1 VSGQQQDPARPA
13 RPTVGDTLTVV
24 HRIAVPVGTLVQPR
38 GPTDSTLATL
48 IGPPV
53 VSREGDSVRIAYTV
67 AVWAP
72 GQHDLV
78 IPGAITVA
86 GDGTVDT
93 LADATVRYDVASV
106 LPPRVAAESVTP
118 QAAQPWVER
127 AEPSGWPFLVLLL
140 PVVLVLAAAALWWRR
155 RGKGP
160 ATTPIPSDQGS
171 SVRSRLERWQ
181 AAGESALVID
191 HLLGALPVD
200 AATNTWR
207 ARVEAIRFDPAA
219 RAQLDELVTEGLR
232 LFDAHRGGR

>member
-1 VSGQQQDPARPA
+1 MSRQQQDPVRPA
-13 RPTVGDTLTVV
+13 QPTVGDTLTVV
-24 HRIAVPVGTLVQPR
+24 HRVAVPIGTLVQPR

-53 VSREGDSVRIAYTV
+53 VSREGDSVRIAYTI

-86 GDGTVDT
+86 GNGTVDT

-127 AEPSGWPFLVLLL
+127 AEPSGWPFLVLLV
-140 PVVLVLAAAALWWRR
+140 PVALVFAAAALWWRR
-155 RGKGP
+155 RGSAPPP
-160 ATTPIPSDQGS
+160 APTPAIDPM
-171 SVRSRLERWQ
+171 SVRSRLERWRSS
-181 AAGESALVID
+181 GESALVID
-191 HLLGALPVD
+191 HLLGALPDD
-200 AATNTWR
+200 AATKAWR
-207 ARVEAIRFDPAA
+207 ARVDAVRFDPAA
-219 RAQLDELVTEGLR
+219 RSQLDDLVTEGLQ
-232 LFDAHRGGR
+232 LFDAQRGAQ